1 MMTHRCVIEDNIE
14 MDFQGA
20 GYDIVDGIYLA
31 QGI

>member
-1 MMTHRCVIEDNIE
+1 MTPTCVMENNIE

-31 QGI
+31 QVI